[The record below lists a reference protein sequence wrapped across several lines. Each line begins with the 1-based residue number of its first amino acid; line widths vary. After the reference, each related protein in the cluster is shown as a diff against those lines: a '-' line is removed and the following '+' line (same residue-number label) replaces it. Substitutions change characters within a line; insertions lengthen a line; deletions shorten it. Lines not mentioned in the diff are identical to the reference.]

1 MINVEYTYKP
11 CEICGKPVKL
21 VKSFEVDEE
30 LSENYGKRIE
40 NPPEFQ
46 KPIHGTCRVAVNAK

>member
-21 VKSFEVDEE
+21 VKSLRLMRNFLKITGNE
-30 LSENYGKRIE
+30 LKTHQNFRNLFTEHAEWR
-40 NPPEFQ
+40 
-46 KPIHGTCRVAVNAK
+46 